1 VRIAKHLH
9 DEDEMMYSTLV
20 RTLSFAATGAVL
32 LSASALAQTAPPS
45 KETQIAGAVTPLPE
59 AMRAGAMVMGYDA
72 AFKLTTIRQGTNGM
86 ICLADDPRQPE
97 FHPACYHESMEPF
110 MARGRELRA
119 SGVKGEQVDTV
130 RFAEVKSGK
139 IKMPSQPASLYQ
151 IFGPASVFDPATGK
165 VASGTDALFVVYTPF
180 ATEKSTGLS
189 AQPRKVGP
197 WLMFA
202 GTPKAHIMIS
212 EKM

>member
-1 VRIAKHLH
+1 MLPSV
-9 DEDEMMYSTLV
+9 
-20 RTLSFAATGAVL
+20 AV
-32 LSASALAQTAPPS
+32 AQAAPPPAQ
-45 KETQIAGAVTPLPE
+45 QIAGAVTPLPE
-59 AMRAGAMVMGYDA
+59 SMRAGAAVMGYDA
-72 AFKLTTIRQGTNGM
+72 AFKLASIRKGTNGM

-119 SGVKGEQVDTV
+119 SGVKGDQVDTV
-130 RFAEVKSGK
+130 RFAEAKAGK
-139 IKMPSQPASLYQ
+139 LKMPTQPASLYQ
-151 IFGPASVFDPATGK
+151 IFGGPKSFDPTTGK
-165 VASGTDALFVVYTPF
+165 VTDAEALFVVYTPY

-189 AQPRKVGP
+189 AAPRKVGP
-197 WLMFA
+197 WLMYP

>member
-1 VRIAKHLH
+1 MRSTSPCLSR
-9 DEDEMMYSTLV
+9 STLSLLLLGV
-20 RTLSFAATGAVL
+20 ILPSAAV
-32 LSASALAQTAPPS
+32 AQAAPPR
-45 KETQIAGAVTPLPE
+45 EQQMAGAVTPLPE
-59 AMRAGAMVMGYDA
+59 DMRAGAAVMGYDA
-72 AFKLTTIRQGTNGM
+72 SFKLTSMRKGTNGM

-119 SGVKGEQVDTV
+119 SGVKGDQVDTV
-130 RFAEVKSGK
+130 RFAEAKSGK
-139 IKMPSQPASLYQ
+139 LKVPTQPASLYQ
-151 IFGPASVFDPATGK
+151 IFGGPKSFDATTGK
-165 VASGTDALFVVYTPF
+165 VTDAEALFVVYTPY

-189 AQPRKVGP
+189 AKPRKVGP
-197 WLMFA
+197 WLMYP